1 MTKYEYDKWGNMTKV
16 QTAQL
21 AATTSLPVADRFI
34 KYQYHYDRP
43 IKILFPPVGGG
54 VNLSTVI
61 YVYSDVAGSNKGRMI
76 EQYDATGLQ
85 EFEYGEMGGVISTRR
100 TIVFN
105 SKRKGGTID
114 FWGLGWIGIFVV
126 NYETEE
132 LLLNVFLE
140 PQQERE
146 KEQAFKELEQLL

>member
-54 VNLSTVI
+54 ANLSTVT

-114 FWGLGWIGIFVV
+114 FGGLVG
-126 NYETEE
+126 
-132 LLLNVFLE
+132 
-140 PQQERE
+140 
-146 KEQAFKELEQLL
+146 